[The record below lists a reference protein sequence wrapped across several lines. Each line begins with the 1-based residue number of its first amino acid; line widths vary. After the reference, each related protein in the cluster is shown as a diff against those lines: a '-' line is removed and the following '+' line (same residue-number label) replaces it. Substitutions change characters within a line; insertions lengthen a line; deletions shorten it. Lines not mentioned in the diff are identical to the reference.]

1 MVSNSS
7 SNNDSKS
14 PQPTHQSRQPIIT
27 KIGERVQQQ
36 YQHQTTPPPHVVASG
51 GTVTPTAAAVVA
63 TTTNF
68 VQRPPRKCFTAMTA
82 VENNTEWQHL
92 RQSLAQ
98 LRPLSRRPQ
107 QHQSF
112 MMVVTDSMK
121 VQRRLF
127 PKKHRKRCKTK
138 RPPMLR
144 SILQDQQNRPAIIL
158 EGVVRYLW
166 CRRHTTELLLRSH
179 PSPNN
184 ASSACNVLDSSFPI
198 LGSGK
203 RRTQVFSPSSTTA
216 CTTTIPVTA
225 ITTSSSNSTDICVN
239 TGSRSPHKKYRLGQ
253 HQQQPILQQQRRL
266 VVDNSVKKGV
276 QSPQSSVSTNDHS
289 ITAILSGGAAAG
301 PKRISGI
308 APSIDSEGGVVIT
321 STTNTSISVSA
332 AITPLKNSAP
342 LSLLRTLL
350 KSPSGESG
358 LPQTVVST
366 NGNSG
371 GYRHHITGSRKR
383 LAVESTAILPSPIVG
398 AVVDMN
404 DLRTSANMAIPP
416 PTASSTVND
425 ALTAL
430 HQLPGLHH
438 SAAAGQLAAAGYFNV
453 LYHQA
458 AMAAAKAYKRHAQL
472 PQPLLKLP
480 QPLIS
485 PRFPLSTTGGAT
497 SSSWQHQLNRQQ
509 LLPPPEA
516 VGGNGV
522 TTISSSAST
531 IVAPYSSPQMTASV
545 NGTGLLPPATPS
557 PPPLLLHPH
566 PVHHHHLMLHHHHQQ
581 QQCYQPAPTIH
592 HQPSLSYHQLKQQ
605 QQCSGIKKKTMS
617 TTEFCGRMDENDVAT
632 LDEQSSSSGECTD
645 KIS

>member
-1 MVSNSS
+1 MVTNPSTNA
-7 SNNDSKS
+7 DSKS
-14 PQPTHQSRQPIIT
+14 PQLKHPSRQPIIA
-27 KIGERVQQQ
+27 KLGERVLQQ
-36 YQHQTTPPPHVVASG
+36 YQHQKTPPPHVVSSG
-51 GTVTPTAAAVVA
+51 GTVTPTAVAAVVA

-68 VQRPPRKCFTAMTA
+68 VQRPPRKCFSAMAA
-82 VENNTEWQHL
+82 VENITEWQHL
-92 RQSLAQ
+92 RQSLTQ

-112 MMVVTDSMK
+112 MMVVTDSIK

-127 PKKHRKRCKTK
+127 PKKHRNRCKTK

-166 CRRHTTELLLRSH
+166 CRRHTTELLFRSH

-184 ASSACNVLDSSFPI
+184 TSTSCNIVDSSIPI
-198 LGSGK
+198 PGSGK
-203 RRTQVFSPSSTTA
+203 RRTQVFSPSPTTA
-216 CTTTIPVTA
+216 CTTTIPATA
-225 ITTSSSNSTDICVN
+225 ITTSSSSSTDICIN
-239 TGSRSPHKKYRLGQ
+239 TGSRSPHKKYRFGQ
-253 HQQQPILQQQRRL
+253 HQQQSILPQQRRL

-289 ITAILSGGAAAG
+289 ITAILSSGAAAG

-308 APSIDSEGGVVIT
+308 TPSIDLEGSGIIT
-321 STTNTSISVSA
+321 STTNTTVSVSA

-350 KSPSGESG
+350 KSPSGELS
-358 LPQTVVST
+358 LPQSVVST
-366 NGNSG
+366 NGSSG

-383 LAVESTAILPSPIVG
+383 LAVESTAVLPSPIVG

-404 DLRTSANMAIPP
+404 DLRTSANISIAP
-416 PTASSTVND
+416 PTVASTVND
-425 ALTAL
+425 GLTAL

-438 SAAAGQLAAAGYFNV
+438 PAAAGYFNV

-472 PQPLLKLP
+472 PQPL
-480 QPLIS
+480 IS
-485 PRFPLSTTGGAT
+485 SRFPISTTGGAT

-522 TTISSSAST
+522 SSISSSAST
-531 IVAPYSSPQMTASV
+531 IVAPYSSPQMVASV
-545 NGTGLLPPATPS
+545 NGSGLLPPATPS

-566 PVHHHHLMLHHHHQQ
+566 PVHHHHLMLHRHHQQ
-581 QQCYQPAPTIH
+581 QQCYQPVPTIH
-592 HQPSLSYHQLKQQ
+592 HQPSLSYYQLKQQ
-605 QQCSGIKKKTMS
+605 KCKGIKKKTLG
-617 TTEFCGRMDENDVAT
+617 TVDYCGGMGGNDVAT
-632 LDEQSSSSGECTD
+632 LDEQSSSSGEFTN
-645 KIS
+645 KISSYKLKCKEYSRL